1 MTKAVWR
8 RVGLKAIPIAE
19 PAIESLL
26 SIKDGKDFIAE
37 THAARNPR
45 QLNLY
50 WAVVAIVAENE
61 GRTRDDI
68 SDWLCHA
75 TNYVQHYFDPYG
87 RLHIIPKSISP
98 ERMQQ
103 DVFNRFFNAA
113 VMKVCERIGSAPDEV
128 RTRIYELLDGG
139 GYEEMRRA

>member
-26 SIKDGKDFIAE
+26 SIKDGTDFIAE
-37 THAARNPR
+37 THAARRPR
-45 QLNLY
+45 QLNLF

-61 GRTRDDI
+61 GKSKDEI
-68 SDWLCHA
+68 KDWLCYS
-75 TNYVQHYFDPYG
+75 TNYVQHYLDLYG
-87 RLHIIPKSISP
+87 RLHIIPKSIAVESMP
-98 ERMQQ
+98 Q
-103 DVFNRFFNAA
+103 DEFNRFFNAA
-113 VMKVCERIGSAPDEV
+113 IMKVCERIGSAPDEV